1 SPSIRAAAE
10 PATDFSRRRPVRV
23 PKRTR
28 QHASRHRSRL
38 CASRFV
44 PQMADHPQ
52 LVRRRR
58 LLLHVGG
65 QGGRTADRRQQQA
78 VHQLWLRGVAVR
90 TRQSHWARHRH
101 RSRNPMN
108 ARVRA
113 WFGTVAL
120 ALSLAP
126 AAAVAQEQQKQPP
139 VDKSA
144 EYRLHAGD
152 SITIS
157 VWKELDLQRKVMI
170 RPDGR
175 FSFPLTGEVQAAGR
189 TPDEVR
195 IEIENSLKKFIPEA
209 VVTVIVEEFNGNR
222 VYVIGQV
229 TKPGMYVMNPSLNV
243 LQALSLAGGSTPFA
257 KL

>member
-1 SPSIRAAAE
+1 MKMLAQIWVGAVAMAFVLAPL
-10 PATDFSRRRPVRV
+10 PATS
-23 PKRTR
+23 
-28 QHASRHRSRL
+28 
-38 CASRFV
+38 
-44 PQMADHPQ
+44 
-52 LVRRRR
+52 
-58 LLLHVGG
+58 
-65 QGGRTADRRQQQA
+65 
-78 VHQLWLRGVAVR
+78 
-90 TRQSHWARHRH
+90 
-101 RSRNPMN
+101 
-108 ARVRA
+108 
-113 WFGTVAL
+113 
-120 ALSLAP
+120 
-126 AAAVAQEQQKQPP
+126 QEQQKQAPG
-139 VDKSA
+139 DKA
-144 EYRLHAGD
+144 TEYQLHAGD

-257 KL
+257 KLDDVSIIRGSGPSQKTLPFRYSQVVEGKALQQNITLESGDVVVVP

>member
-1 SPSIRAAAE
+1 
-10 PATDFSRRRPVRV
+10 
-23 PKRTR
+23 
-28 QHASRHRSRL
+28 
-38 CASRFV
+38 
-44 PQMADHPQ
+44 
-52 LVRRRR
+52 
-58 LLLHVGG
+58 
-65 QGGRTADRRQQQA
+65 
-78 VHQLWLRGVAVR
+78 
-90 TRQSHWARHRH
+90 
-101 RSRNPMN
+101 MN
-108 ARVRA
+108 QFVRA
-113 WFGTVAL
+113 WIASAPF
-120 ALSLAP
+120 ALSLVP
-126 AAAVAQEQQKQPP
+126 SAAMTQEQQKQPA

-195 IEIENSLKKFIPEA
+195 IEIENQLKKFIPEA

-257 KL
+257 KLDNISIIRGSGSAQKTMPFRYGQVVEGKALQQNITLESGDVVVVP

>member
-1 SPSIRAAAE
+1 
-10 PATDFSRRRPVRV
+10 
-23 PKRTR
+23 
-28 QHASRHRSRL
+28 
-38 CASRFV
+38 
-44 PQMADHPQ
+44 
-52 LVRRRR
+52 
-58 LLLHVGG
+58 
-65 QGGRTADRRQQQA
+65 
-78 VHQLWLRGVAVR
+78 
-90 TRQSHWARHRH
+90 
-101 RSRNPMN
+101 MN
-108 ARVRA
+108 ARVLA

-257 KL
+257 KLDSISVIRGSGPSQKTMPFRYSQVVEGKALQQNVTLESGDVVVVP

>member
-1 SPSIRAAAE
+1 MNRL
-10 PATDFSRRRPVRV
+10 VRV
-23 PKRTR
+23 
-28 QHASRHRSRL
+28 
-38 CASRFV
+38 
-44 PQMADHPQ
+44 
-52 LVRRRR
+52 
-58 LLLHVGG
+58 
-65 QGGRTADRRQQQA
+65 
-78 VHQLWLRGVAVR
+78 WLGLIA
-90 TRQSHWARHRH
+90 
-101 RSRNPMN
+101 M
-108 ARVRA
+108 
-113 WFGTVAL
+113 AL
-120 ALSLAP
+120 ALASLP
-126 AAAVAQEQQKQPP
+126 AASQEQQKQAP
-139 VDKSA
+139 VDKAA

-175 FSFPLTGEVQAAGR
+175 FSFPLTGEIQAAGR

-195 IEIENSLKKFIPEA
+195 IEIENSLKKLIPEA

-257 KL
+257 KLDNISVIRGSGPAQKTLPFHYSQVVDGKALQQNITLESGDVVVVP